1 MLAQHSDRDRSDGL
15 KSNRVGVQLNGKNHN
30 GASL

>member
-1 MLAQHSDRDRSDGL
+1 MLAQHFDRDGPDGL
-15 KSNRVGVQLNGKNHN
+15 KADGVGVQLNGKNHN